1 VSNAVKYSP
10 AGSPVDVLLEREGT
24 MAVVTVRDRGIGI
37 PESELPQLFQAFHRA
52 TNVGEIPG
60 SGLGLVIVK
69 RCVDLHGGTISV
81 QSNVGKGTEFRV
93 RLPVFR

>member
-1 VSNAVKYSP
+1 
-10 AGSPVDVLLEREGT
+10 

-81 QSNVGKGTEFRV
+81 QSTVGKGTEFRV